1 MVRPIL
7 LDRCLSVSLSV
18 HPSCPVRNIG
28 VLWPN
33 GWMDQDETWHGSRPQ
48 PRPHYVRR
56 GPSSPKRGTVP
67 QFSAHVC
74 CGQTAGWTKMP
85 LGREVGL
92 CTGLIVLYGNPAPP
106 KKGAQ
111 QPPLF
116 GPYLFWPN
124 GCPSLLLLST
134 CTCLCRFDC
143 YCFMSSL
150 TSQMFMVKILR
161 TVSVIILC
169 YLAYSDILFIL

>member
-106 KKGAQ
+106 QKRSTAAPSFWPISILAKRLPISAAAEHLYLFVSFRLLLFHVFTYVTNVYGKNFAYCICYYFV
-111 QPPLF
+111 LF
-116 GPYLFWPN
+116 G
-124 GCPSLLLLST
+124 
-134 CTCLCRFDC
+134 
-143 YCFMSSL
+143 
-150 TSQMFMVKILR
+150 I
-161 TVSVIILC
+161 
-169 YLAYSDILFIL
+169 